1 METVS
6 SGWVRLR
13 AAAATRVAALLF
25 AVVLSPA
32 SPAHAQVPGFLQV
45 GSRLTWQAGGSS
57 LEGSRLVPNPNG
69 WLWQNGQWNQLE
81 STYGGGGVGYTQVN
95 IVGAGP
101 DGLVGDVRSFLN
113 TDLNAGTFVQ
123 SGVDAVVGD
132 LSGLLPYWRSP
143 AQLAALPE
151 GFDGLTSVKRGPRV
165 FGGATYDTISIA
177 TMAQGSYTS
186 HVYDAATGLLLFG
199 GSMDAQPGVLTVGPD
214 GAVLQQNRGSVNYTH
229 LLFAGARQLQVPWA
243 GAALPAWLA
252 PGASL
257 AYQGQS
263 RGEMAGSG
271 LPPLPGSALSV
282 GFAFDGAVAGALV
295 GRYWTQLAN
304 SAGLPPNQ
312 SVTLRAVGSAAF
324 DGPWLPP
331 EGLARLAPGQVLDQD
346 PLTGQVAYFAG
357 VQDGYPAIVV
367 GGSTDDLTQ
376 YYDPQTGLMVFS
388 RYRKLAP
395 GIGMQV
401 NEVWYAGQ

>member
-6 SGWVRLR
+6 FVCVRGR
-13 AAAATRVAALLF
+13 AAAMRGALVLF
-25 AVVLSPA
+25 AAVVLGTNL
-32 SPAHAQVPGFLQV
+32 AHAQAPSFLQV
-45 GSRLTWQAGGSS
+45 GSRLTWQSGGSS
-57 LEGSRLVPNPNG
+57 LEGSRLVPSPNG
-69 WLWQNGQWNQLE
+69 WLWQNGQWNQVE
-81 STYGGGGVGYTQVN
+81 TTYGGGGVGYTQVN
-95 IVGAGP
+95 IVGVGA

-113 TDLNAGTFVQ
+113 TDLNAGTFIQ

-151 GFDGLTSVKRGPRV
+151 GFDGLTSVTRDPRA
-165 FGGATYDTISIA
+165 FGGATYDTVAVA
-177 TMAQGSYTS
+177 TMGQGGYTS
-186 HVYDAATGLLLFG
+186 HVYDAASGLLLFG
-199 GSMDAQPGVLTVGPD
+199 GTMDAQPGVLTMGPD
-214 GAVLQQNRGSVNYTH
+214 GSVVQQNRGAVTYTH
-229 LLFAGARQLQVPWA
+229 LLFVGARQLQVPWA
-243 GAALPAWLA
+243 GAALPTWLA

-263 RGEMAGSG
+263 RGEIANSG
-271 LPPLPGSALSV
+271 LPPLPGSALSL
-282 GFAFDGAVAGALV
+282 GFVFDGAVAGVLV

-304 SAGLPPNQ
+304 TAGLPPDQ
-312 SVTLRAVGSAAF
+312 AVAWRVVGSTTF

-331 EGLARLAPGQVLDQD
+331 EALARLAPGQTLDQD

-357 VQDGYPAIVV
+357 VQDGYPAVVV

-376 YYDPQTGLMVFS
+376 YYDPQTGLMVYS